1 MKVQLDLLADLPM
14 KVRMDIENKAIGEL
28 NGSGSNMTTFLNIAR
43 NVGYKVIMK
52 MSVGGYI

>member
-14 KVRMDIENKAIGEL
+14 KVRMDIENKAIVEL